1 MLFSK
6 PFFSAQ
12 DEAIVINAIQTAE
25 KNTSGEVRVHIEKT
39 CKGLV
44 FERGLEVFH
53 KLEMQNTREKNAVL
67 IYIAHQS
74 NKLAIVAGEGINAV
88 VPPNFW
94 DEIRDGMITAFR
106 EKNYAIGLAEAIT
119 RCGLQLQQFF
129 PWQNNDT
136 NELPNTISYK
146 A

>member
-12 DEAIVINAIQTAE
+12 DEAIVIKAIQTAE

-39 CKGLV
+39 CKGSA
-44 FERGLEVFH
+44 FERGLDVFY

-67 IYIAHQS
+67 IYVAYQS
-74 NKLAIVAGEGINAV
+74 NKLAIIAGEGINAL
-88 VPPNFW
+88 VPEHFW
-94 DEIRDGMITAFR
+94 DKIRDGLIAAFR

-119 RCGLQLQQFF
+119 QCGLQLQQFF
-129 PWQNNDT
+129 PWQNTDT